1 MDDNNKY
8 NRNKDYEPDNF
19 DDEVA
24 FPARRNNAPE
34 RSSDI
39 QEDYGDNF
47 DNDVKFVGDYDEDA
61 VQMPEIDFE
70 DDMET
75 PVKMPSERDDR
86 TQTPDY
92 GDNFDSQTGEQVSK
106 ATKDFQYDLSSDDI
120 GNYYTKSTIN
130 PKRKKVVKKKKR
142 TSRNVAVILTI
153 AAVICLIVAVAFAFT
168 QCSSQKKND
177 NKAST
182 APSTEQVTTAQPTTE
197 YGDDNYVPVYTEEP
211 TYEPT
216 YEPPTEYQPET
227 EAPVQT
233 EPQTQYQPKTE
244 PQQSSDTS
252 VTESSQTS
260 DDPQPTQSYESD
272 GDEPYV
278 EEN

>member
-24 FPARRNNAPE
+24 FPARRSNAPE
-34 RSSDI
+34 RSFDI

-92 GDNFDSQTGEQVSK
+92 GDNFDSQTGEPVSK

-153 AAVICLIVAVAFAFT
+153 AAVICLIVAVVFAFT
-168 QCSSQKKND
+168 QCSSQKND
-177 NKAST
+177 KKASTST
-182 APSTEQVTTAQPTTE
+182 APSTEQVTTVQPTTE
-197 YGDDNYVPVYTEEP
+197 YGDDNYVPVYTE
-211 TYEPT
+211 EPT

-233 EPQTQYQPKTE
+233 EPQTEYQPETE
-244 PQQSSDTS
+244 PQQSSDIS
-252 VTESSQTS
+252 VPESSQTS
-260 DDPQPTQSYESD
+260 YDTQPTQSYESG